1 MLRLFLVLLWLATSV
16 CHAQS
21 DAWKL
26 RRDEA
31 GIAIYQ
37 QANASGY
44 AVTRGE
50 TEIPAS
56 LDALLTLMRDTSA
69 CPLWVFACKEEKV
82 VRQYNLKQRL
92 EYAVI
97 DSPLWFADRDMY
109 VYSRASFDH
118 SSRTFSL
125 SFQGQENYDNG
136 QAGRVRIRDL
146 WGSWRL
152 QQLAPDKTQLSYQ
165 LHGNPQLPASS
176 LLDMYM
182 VESVF
187 QTLSNLRRLM
197 QQDVYRNV
205 PPIPELW
212 SGTTPGT

>member
-1 MLRLFLVLLWLATSV
+1 MLLRFQLMVMLWLAASA
-16 CHAQS
+16 CHAQP
-21 DAWKL
+21 AEWAL
-26 RRDEA
+26 RRNDA
-31 GIAIYQ
+31 GIMIYQ

-44 AVTRGE
+44 AVTKGE

-69 CPLWVFACKEEKV
+69 CPLWVFACKEERV
-82 VRQYNLKQRL
+82 VRQYSLEQRL

-109 VYSRASFDH
+109 IHSTARFDRQSKTFAVSFK
-118 SSRTFSL
+118 
-125 SFQGQENYDNG
+125 GEENYDKG
-136 QAGRVRIRDL
+136 QAGRVRILDL

-152 QQLAPDKTQLSYQ
+152 QQLAPGKTHLSYQ

-187 QTLSNLRRLM
+187 QTLSNLSQLM
-197 QQDVYRNV
+197 QQDQYRHAA
-205 PPIPELW
+205 PIPELW
-212 SGTTPGT
+212 SAPKP